1 MNASEDE
8 LLNWRIVAIG
18 VATMFVLLGVAAIVL
33 AVSQLH

>member
-1 MNASEDE
+1 MGAGEDE

-18 VATMFVLLGVAAIVL
+18 VATLFVLLGVAAIVL